1 MIRNWMAGWGL
12 LLLSVVFNVIGVIV
26 VKHELNRAG
35 TFEFSLASTWAWLLQ
50 LLKSPVALLGGMVFF
65 ASPFLFGASLS
76 RLQLATVY
84 PVQIGLNFILVL
96 LCSVFFL
103 GEKIELTG
111 LVGMVLILAGV
122 LMLIR

>member
-1 MIRNWMAGWGL
+1 MAGWGL